1 MSRRLS
7 AANRTSSSL
16 APSAAFDRI
25 QTFAFE
31 RRIDSALP
39 SAHCLLSQHWLKPDD
54 HANRQMTASVNTT
67 TLPHYRP
74 DIDGLRAVAVLSV
87 VIFHALPD
95 EAWLPGGFVGVDVF
109 FVISGYL
116 ISKIL
121 FNEIELHRFSLASF
135 YGRRIR
141 RIFPALAVC
150 LAAVMAY
157 GFVVLMPSE
166 LAQLGKQVFF
176 GASFVSNFALWGESG
191 YFDRAATSKPLLH
204 LWSLGIE
211 EQFYI
216 LWPPL
221 LWIAFKLKVAI
232 GRLIVGLLVASF
244 AVNVAL
250 SLTDTSSDFYLPFSR
265 FWELLAGAALAWRRD
280 IPLNAGLKHVISLAG
295 IVAILVSARFFTSDM
310 RFPGWLALLPVAG
323 SVAIVLAG
331 PNAFVNRTILS
342 NRVAVSVG
350 LISYPLYL
358 WHWPLIA
365 FAYVIRGKP
374 PTILM
379 AFGIVI
385 ASLLLA
391 WATYRFIERPV
402 RVSSN
407 RLRRTHIAAA
417 FVAVIGA
424 CGLAVW
430 VTGGVPQR
438 FPASLDLEKINAAT
452 LDETYAPT
460 KGMNVLEYNG
470 RGYSMMAQI
479 GQGARKVV
487 LAGNSAMF
495 HYGPRLQQLAD
506 EGRLAVRAYFVTGP
520 ACPLVPGVMASDIY
534 AYCAKVTNRLSELVK
549 REEVQTVVLA
559 PHYWPRKNAF
569 IERADRSIPLDGGK
583 EGRRAF
589 YANLEDYVRELKQN
603 AEVYLVLGAPQS
615 PTDLN
620 PQRMV
625 TRSITGI
632 RVDPNAEKSVP
643 IADLRAVYV
652 QHDADLRAVAERTG
666 AKLLDVFPDVCGNG
680 ETCTPFFGARE
691 PKFTD
696 GTHLR
701 PVFVREHLHFLDFLL
716 M

>member
-1 MSRRLS
+1 M
-7 AANRTSSSL
+7 AL
-16 APSAAFDRI
+16 A
-25 QTFAFE
+25 
-31 RRIDSALP
+31 
-39 SAHCLLSQHWLKPDD
+39 H
-54 HANRQMTASVNTT
+54 N
-67 TLPHYRP
+67 YRP
-74 DIDGLRAVAVLSV
+74 NIDGLRAVAVLLV
-87 VIFHALPD
+87 VIFHAFPD

-121 FNEIELHRFSLASF
+121 FSEIEQHRFSLASF

-150 LAAVMAY
+150 LAVVLAY
-157 GFVVLMPSE
+157 GFVVLMPSQ

-176 GASFVSNFALWGESG
+176 GASFLSNFALLSESG
-191 YFDRAATSKPLLH
+191 YFDSAATSKPLLH

-244 AVNVAL
+244 AINIAL

-265 FWELLAGAALAWRRD
+265 FWELLAGAALAWRPD
-280 IPLNAGLKHVISLAG
+280 INLKAGLKHVISLAG
-295 IVAILVSARFFTSDM
+295 LATILMSARLFSPEM
-310 RFPGWLALLPVAG
+310 SFPGWLALLPVAG
-323 SVAIVLAG
+323 SAAIILASSD
-331 PNAFVNRTILS
+331 AVVNKNILS
-342 NRVAVSVG
+342 SRLAVSIG

-365 FAYVIRGKP
+365 FSYVIRGKP
-374 PTILM
+374 PTLLM

-391 WATYRFIERPV
+391 WTTYRFIERPV
-402 RVSSN
+402 RLSSS
-407 RLRRTHIAAA
+407 RSQCTQVVAACL
-417 FVAVIGA
+417 AVLGT

-438 FPASLDLEKINAAT
+438 FSDSRDLDKINAAT
-452 LDETYAPT
+452 LDATYAPT
-460 KGMNVLEYNG
+460 NGMNVLEYDS
-470 RGYSMMAQI
+470 RGYSIVAQI

-487 LAGNSAMF
+487 LAGNSTMF

-506 EGRLAVRAYFVTGP
+506 EGRLAVHAYLVTGP
-520 ACPLVPGVMASDIY
+520 ACPLVPGVIARDEF
-534 AYCAKVTNRLSELVK
+534 ANCATVANRLSALVR
-549 REEVQTVVLA
+549 REKVQTVVIG

-569 IERADRSIPLDGGK
+569 IEREGKSIPLDGGE

-589 YANLEDYVRELKQN
+589 YANLEDYVRELELN
-603 AEVYLVLGAPQS
+603 ATVYLVLGAPQS
-615 PTDLN
+615 PTSLN

-625 TRSITGI
+625 TRGITGF
-632 RVDPNAEKSVP
+632 RVDPNAQKSVP
-643 IADLRAVYV
+643 TADLRAVYA

-666 AKLLDVFPDVCGNG
+666 AKLLDAFPDVCGNG
-680 ETCTPFFGARE
+680 ETCSPFFGARE

-696 GTHLR
+696 GVHLR
-701 PVFVREHLHFLDFLL
+701 PVFVREHLHFLDFFIDVVLGVVSH
-716 M
+716 

>member
-1 MSRRLS
+1 
-7 AANRTSSSL
+7 
-16 APSAAFDRI
+16 
-25 QTFAFE
+25 
-31 RRIDSALP
+31 
-39 SAHCLLSQHWLKPDD
+39 
-54 HANRQMTASVNTT
+54 MTAPINTT
-67 TLPHYRP
+67 TLAHNYRP

-87 VIFHALPD
+87 VIFHAFPN
-95 EAWLPGGFVGVDVF
+95 EAWLPGGFIGVDVF

-121 FNEIELHRFSLASF
+121 FDEIEQHRFSLASF

-141 RIFPALAVC
+141 RIFPALAIC
-150 LAAVMAY
+150 LAAVLAY

-166 LAQLGKQVFF
+166 LAQLGKQVFL
-176 GASFVSNFALWGESG
+176 GAGFLSNFALWSESG

-221 LWIAFKLKVAI
+221 LWIAFKLKAAI
-232 GRLIVGLLVASF
+232 GRLIIGLLVASF
-244 AVNVAL
+244 AVNIAL
-250 SLTDTSSDFYLPFSR
+250 SLTDTSSDFYLPVSR
-265 FWELLAGAALAWRRD
+265 FWELLAGTALAWRRD
-280 IPLNAGLKHVISLAG
+280 IALKAGLKHLISLAG
-295 IVAILVSARFFTSDM
+295 IAAILVSARLFTADM

-323 SVAIVLAG
+323 SAGIILAG
-331 PNAFVNRTILS
+331 SNAFVNRAILS

-365 FAYVIRGKP
+365 FSYIIRGKP
-374 PTILM
+374 PTSFM

-391 WATYRFIERPV
+391 WATYRFIEGPV
-402 RVSSN
+402 RFGSN
-407 RLRRTHIAAA
+407 RARHTQIAAA
-417 FVAVIGA
+417 CVAVLGA

-430 VTGGVPQR
+430 VAAGVPQR
-438 FPASLDLEKINAAT
+438 FPASQDLEKLNAAT
-452 LDETYAPT
+452 LDVIYAPT
-460 KGMNVLEYNG
+460 NGMNILEYDS
-470 RGYSMMAQI
+470 RGHSMVAQI
-479 GQGARKVV
+479 GQGAREVA

-506 EGRLAVRAYFVTGP
+506 EGLLAVRAYFVTGP
-520 ACPLVPGVMASDIY
+520 ACPLVPGVIARDEF
-534 AYCAKVTNRLSELVK
+534 ANCAHVANRLLELVQK
-549 REEVQTVVLA
+549 EKVRTVVLG

-569 IERADRSIPLDGGK
+569 IEREGKSIPLDGGD

-589 YANLEDYVRELKQN
+589 YANLEDYVRQLQLN
-603 AEVYLVLGAPQS
+603 ATVYLVLGAPRS
-615 PTDLN
+615 LTGLN

-625 TRSITGI
+625 TRGVTGV
-632 RVDPNAEKSVP
+632 RVETNVDNAVP
-643 IADLRAVYV
+643 IADLRAVYA
-652 QHDADLRAVAERTG
+652 QPDADLRAVAESTG

-680 ETCTPFFGARE
+680 ETCSAFFGARE

-696 GTHLR
+696 GVHLR
-701 PVFVREHLHFLDFLL
+701 PVFARKHLHFLDFLL

>member
-1 MSRRLS
+1 
-7 AANRTSSSL
+7 
-16 APSAAFDRI
+16 
-25 QTFAFE
+25 
-31 RRIDSALP
+31 
-39 SAHCLLSQHWLKPDD
+39 
-54 HANRQMTASVNTT
+54 MTAPINTT
-67 TLPHYRP
+67 TLAHNYRP

-87 VIFHALPD
+87 VIFHAFPD

-121 FNEIELHRFSLASF
+121 FSEIEQHRFSLASF

-150 LAAVMAY
+150 LAAVLAY
-157 GFVVLMPSE
+157 GFVVLMPSQ

-176 GASFVSNFALWGESG
+176 GASFLSNFALWSESG
-191 YFDRAATSKPLLH
+191 YFDGAATSKPLLH

-221 LWIAFKLKVAI
+221 LWIAFKLKAAI

-250 SLTDTSSDFYLPFSR
+250 SLADTSSDFYLPVSR
-265 FWELLAGAALAWRRD
+265 FWELLAGAALAWRPD
-280 IPLNAGLKHVISLAG
+280 INLKGGLKHVISLAG
-295 IVAILVSARFFTSDM
+295 MAAILVSARLFASEM

-323 SVAIVLAG
+323 SVAVILAG
-331 PNAFVNRTILS
+331 SSAVVNKTFLS
-342 NRVAVSVG
+342 NRVAVSIG

-374 PTILM
+374 PTLLM

-385 ASLLLA
+385 VSLLLA

-402 RVSSN
+402 RDSSN
-407 RLRRTHIAAA
+407 RLRHTSIVAAC
-417 FVAVIGA
+417 VAVLGA

-438 FPASLDLEKINAAT
+438 FPASLDLEKINAAA
-452 LDETYAPT
+452 LDETYKPT
-460 KGMNVLEYNG
+460 NGMNVLEYNS
-470 RGYSMMAQI
+470 RGYSIVAQI

-487 LAGNSAMF
+487 LAGSSTMF

-506 EGRLAVRAYFVTGP
+506 EGLLAVRAYFVTGP
-520 ACPLVPGVMASDIY
+520 ACPLVPGVVARDEF
-534 AYCAKVTNRLSELVK
+534 ANCAHVANRLLELVQK
-549 REEVQTVVLA
+549 EKVQTVVLG

-569 IERADRSIPLDGGK
+569 IEREGKSIPLDGGD

-589 YANLEDYVRELKQN
+589 YANLEDYVRQLQLN
-603 AEVYLVLGAPQS
+603 ATVYLVLGAPQS
-615 PTDLN
+615 LTGLN

-625 TRSITGI
+625 TRGVTGV
-632 RVDPNAEKSVP
+632 RVETNVDNAVP
-643 IADLRAVYV
+643 IADLRAVYA
-652 QHDADLRAVAERTG
+652 QPDADLRAVAESTG

-680 ETCTPFFGARE
+680 ETCSAFFGARE

-696 GTHLR
+696 GVHLR
-701 PVFVREHLHFLDFLL
+701 PVFARKHLHFLDFLL

>member
-1 MSRRLS
+1 
-7 AANRTSSSL
+7 
-16 APSAAFDRI
+16 
-25 QTFAFE
+25 
-31 RRIDSALP
+31 
-39 SAHCLLSQHWLKPDD
+39 
-54 HANRQMTASVNTT
+54 MTAPNSTT
-67 TLPHYRP
+67 TLAHNYRP

-87 VIFHALPD
+87 VIFHAFPD

-121 FNEIELHRFSLASF
+121 FSEIEQHRFSLASF
-135 YGRRIR
+135 YGRRVR

-150 LAAVMAY
+150 LAAVLAY

-176 GASFVSNFALWGESG
+176 GASFLSNFALWSESG

-221 LWIAFKLKVAI
+221 LWIAFKLKAAI

-244 AVNVAL
+244 AVNIAL
-250 SLTDTSSDFYLPFSR
+250 SLTDTSSDFYLPVSR
-265 FWELLAGAALAWRRD
+265 FWELLVGAALAWRPD
-280 IPLNAGLKHVISLAG
+280 INLKAGLKHVISLAG
-295 IVAILVSARFFTSDM
+295 MAAILMSASLFTSEM
-310 RFPGWLALLPVAG
+310 SFPGWLALLPVAG
-323 SVAIVLAG
+323 SAAVILAG
-331 PNAFVNRTILS
+331 PNAVVNKTILS
-342 NRVAVSVG
+342 NRVAVSIG

-365 FAYVIRGKP
+365 FSYVIRGKP
-374 PTILM
+374 PTSLM

-402 RVSSN
+402 RLSSN

-417 FVAVIGA
+417 CVAVLGA
-424 CGLAVW
+424 GGLAVW

-438 FPASLDLEKINAAT
+438 FPSSLDLEKLNAAT
-452 LDETYAPT
+452 LDEIYAPT
-460 KGMNVLEYNG
+460 NGMNVLEYSS
-470 RGYSMMAQI
+470 RGYSMVAQI
-479 GQGARKVV
+479 GHGARKVA

-495 HYGPRLQQLAD
+495 HYGPRLQQLED

-520 ACPLVPGVMASDIY
+520 GCALVPGVIASDLHGS
-534 AYCAKVTNRLSELVK
+534 CAKVPKRLSELVQSEK
-549 REEVQTVVLA
+549 VQTVVLG
-559 PHYWPRKNAF
+559 PHYWPRKNSL
-569 IERADRSIPLDGGK
+569 IEREGKSIPLDGE

-589 YANLEDYVRELKQN
+589 YANLEDYVRELKPN
-603 AEVYLVLGAPQS
+603 ATVYLVLGSPQS
-615 PTDLN
+615 STGLN

-625 TRSITGI
+625 TRSVTGI

-643 IADLRAVYV
+643 IADLRAVYA

-680 ETCTPFFGARE
+680 ETCSPFFGARE

-696 GTHLR
+696 GAHLR

>member
-1 MSRRLS
+1 
-7 AANRTSSSL
+7 
-16 APSAAFDRI
+16 
-25 QTFAFE
+25 
-31 RRIDSALP
+31 
-39 SAHCLLSQHWLKPDD
+39 
-54 HANRQMTASVNTT
+54 MTAPINTT
-67 TLPHYRP
+67 TLAHNYRP

-87 VIFHALPD
+87 VIFHAFPD

-121 FNEIELHRFSLASF
+121 FSEIEQHRYSLASF

-150 LAAVMAY
+150 LAAVLAY

-176 GASFVSNFALWGESG
+176 GASFLSNFALWNGSG
-191 YFDRAATSKPLLH
+191 YFDTAATSKPLLH
-204 LWSLGIE
+204 LWSLGVE

-221 LWIAFKLKVAI
+221 LWIAFKLKAAT
-232 GRLIVGLLVASF
+232 GPLIVGLLVASF
-244 AVNVAL
+244 AVNIGL
-250 SLTDTSSDFYLPFSR
+250 SLTDMSSDFYLPVSR
-265 FWELLAGAALAWRRD
+265 FWELLAGAALARRPD
-280 IPLNAGLKHVISLAG
+280 MHLKADLKHGISLAG
-295 IVAILVSARFFTSDM
+295 IAAILVSARLFASDM

-323 SVAIVLAG
+323 SVAIILAG
-331 PNAFVNRTILS
+331 SNAVVNRTILS
-342 NRVAVSVG
+342 NRVAVSIG

-365 FAYVIRGKP
+365 FSYVIRGKP
-374 PTILM
+374 PTSFM

-391 WATYRFIERPV
+391 WATYRFIEHPV
-402 RVSSN
+402 RFSSD
-407 RLRRTHIAAA
+407 RVWRTQIVAAC
-417 FVAVIGA
+417 VAALGA

-430 VTGGVPQR
+430 ACGGLPQR
-438 FPASLDLEKINAAT
+438 FLASLDLEKMNAAT
-452 LDETYAPT
+452 LDQTYAPT
-460 KGMNVLEYNG
+460 NGMNVLEYNS
-470 RGYSMMAQI
+470 RGYSMVTQI
-479 GQGARKVV
+479 GQAARKVA

-520 ACPLVPGVMASDIY
+520 ACPLVPGVFALDEF
-534 AYCAKVTNRLSELVK
+534 AHCANVANRLSELVQGEK
-549 REEVQTVVLA
+549 VQTVVLG
-559 PHYWPRKNAF
+559 PQYWPRKNAF
-569 IERADRSIPLDGGK
+569 IEREGKSIPLDGGE

-589 YANLEDYVRELKQN
+589 YANLEDYVRELKVN
-603 AEVYLVLGAPQS
+603 ATVYLVLGAPQS

-625 TRSITGI
+625 TRGVTGI
-632 RVDPNAEKSVP
+632 RVDPNVEKSVP
-643 IADLRAVYV
+643 IADLRAVYARHV
-652 QHDADLRAVAERTG
+652 ADLRAVAERTG
-666 AKLLDVFPDVCGNG
+666 AKLLDVFPDICGNG
-680 ETCTPFFGARE
+680 ETCSPFFGARE

-696 GTHLR
+696 GVHLR

>member
-1 MSRRLS
+1 
-7 AANRTSSSL
+7 
-16 APSAAFDRI
+16 
-25 QTFAFE
+25 
-31 RRIDSALP
+31 
-39 SAHCLLSQHWLKPDD
+39 
-54 HANRQMTASVNTT
+54 MTEPINTT
-67 TLPHYRP
+67 TLAHNYRP

-87 VIFHALPD
+87 VIFHAFPD
-95 EAWLPGGFVGVDVF
+95 EAWLPGGFIGVDVF

-121 FNEIELHRFSLASF
+121 FSEIEQHRFSLASF

-150 LAAVMAY
+150 LAAVLAY
-157 GFVVLMPSE
+157 GFVVLLPSE

-176 GASFVSNFALWGESG
+176 GASFLSNFALWSESG
-191 YFDRAATSKPLLH
+191 YFDSTATSKPLLH

-221 LWIAFKLKVAI
+221 LWIAFKLKAAI

-244 AVNVAL
+244 AVNIAL
-250 SLTDTSSDFYLPFSR
+250 SLTDMSSDFYLPVSR
-265 FWELLAGAALAWRRD
+265 FWELLAGATLAWRRD
-280 IPLNAGLKHVISLAG
+280 IALNAGLKHVISLAG
-295 IVAILVSARFFTSDM
+295 IAAILVSARLFTSDM

-323 SVAIVLAG
+323 SVAIILAG
-331 PNAFVNRTILS
+331 QNAFVNRTILS

-365 FAYVIRGKP
+365 FSYVIRGKP
-374 PTILM
+374 PTSFM

-391 WATYRFIERPV
+391 WATYRFIESPV
-402 RVSSN
+402 RFSSN
-407 RLRRTHIAAA
+407 RVRHTQIVAAC
-417 FVAVIGA
+417 VAVLGA

-438 FPASLDLEKINAAT
+438 FSASLDLEKMNAAT
-452 LDETYAPT
+452 LDKTYAPT
-460 KGMNVLEYNG
+460 NGMNVLEYNS
-470 RGYSMMAQI
+470 RGYSMVAQI
-479 GQGARKVV
+479 GQGARKVA

-495 HYGPRLQQLAD
+495 HFGPRLQQLAD
-506 EGRLAVRAYFVTGP
+506 EGRLGVRAYFVTGP
-520 ACPLVPGVMASDIY
+520 ACPLVPGVIAHDLY
-534 AYCAKVTNRLSELVK
+534 AYCNNVANRLSELVQ
-549 REEVQTVVLA
+549 REKVQTVVLG
-559 PHYWPRKNAF
+559 PHYWPRKTAAF
-569 IERADRSIPLDGGK
+569 VEREGKSIPLDGGE

-589 YANLEDYVRELKQN
+589 YANLEDYVRELKLN
-603 AEVYLVLGAPQS
+603 ATVYLVLGAPAS
-615 PTDLN
+615 ITGLN

-625 TRSITGI
+625 TRGVTGV
-632 RVDPNAEKSVP
+632 RVDPNVENSVP
-643 IADLRAVYV
+643 IADLRAVYAR
-652 QHDADLRAVAERTG
+652 HDADLRAVAERTG

-680 ETCTPFFGARE
+680 ETCSAFFGARE
-691 PKFTD
+691 PKFSD
-696 GTHLR
+696 GLHLR
-701 PVFVREHLHFLDFLL
+701 PVFVRKHLHFLDFLL